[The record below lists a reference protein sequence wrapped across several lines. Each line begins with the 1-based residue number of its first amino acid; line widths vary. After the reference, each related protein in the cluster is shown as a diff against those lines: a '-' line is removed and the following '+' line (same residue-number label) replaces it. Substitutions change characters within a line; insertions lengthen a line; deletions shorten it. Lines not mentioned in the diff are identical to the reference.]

1 MSYTIEITNGLIRV
15 SFNRGTLL
23 NPELIIDALNLE
35 RNSPERLTMNDIW
48 DVRGGE
54 VGEGL
59 NSESIERIVQHIRT
73 LHAGQYHQ
81 RSALVIDSKVALGMA
96 RMFQILSAEL
106 PYETRVFENFQEAKN
121 WVLGAAPS

>member
-1 MSYTIEITNGLIRV
+1 MSYTIEITNGYIMV
-15 SFNRGTLL
+15 SFERGTLF
-23 NPELIIDALNLE
+23 NPDLIIDALNLE
-35 RNSPERLTMNDIW
+35 RNSQERLTMSDIW

-59 NSESIERIVQHIRT
+59 NSESVELIVQHIKT
-73 LHAGQYHQ
+73 LHAGKYHK

-106 PYETRVFENFQEAKN
+106 PYETQAFEDLHEAKN
-121 WVLGAAPS
+121 WVLGHTPS